1 MSLSFLVLFIHSFLA
16 DNLTSQQTLT
26 MNGAYQGKNLY
37 VQNPFTTNMK
47 DFCTDEVFV
56 NEVKIMSQ
64 IKSSAYEIDLSHLK
78 VNDPVVIKI
87 THKEDCKP
95 KVLNA
100 QVIRLNST
108 FQFSNFTIDNDILN
122 WSTRGEKPGDKVA
135 VEQFINN
142 NWVPLKEVPAK
153 GSSSTNN
160 YVYDQNHHS
169 GLNKYR
175 IKYQEKDGNIFY
187 SKVVEF
193 QSQLPEVTF
202 YPKRV
207 SNKIYLSR
215 AADYEII
222 DGYGTVI
229 NKGKGKEIVCEQ
241 LKEGVYYLN
250 VDNKT
255 EKFLKK

>member
-1 MSLSFLVLFIHSFLA
+1 MNLTLITLYLTSFFTI
-16 DNLTSQQTLT
+16 NNTSQQVL
-26 MNGAYQGKNLY
+26 NIYGAYQGKNIY

-47 DFCTDEVFV
+47 DFCTDDVFV
-56 NEVKIMSQ
+56 NDIKVLTE
-64 IKSSAYEIDLSHLK
+64 IKSSAYEIDLSNLAK
-78 VNDPVVIKI
+78 NQAVTIKI

-100 QVIRLNST
+100 QVIRLNSS
-108 FQFSNFTIDNDILN
+108 FQFSNFNIDNEILN
-122 WSTRGEKPGDKVA
+122 WSTRGEKIGDKVS

-142 NWVPLKEVPAK
+142 NWFTIKEMVAK
-153 GSSSTNN
+153 GSSSNNN
-160 YVYDQNHHS
+160 YVVDQNHHS
-169 GLNKYR
+169 SLNKYR
-175 IKYQEKDGNIFY
+175 IKYTEKDGNIIY
-187 SKVVEF
+187 SKIVEF
-193 QSQLPEVTF
+193 QSLLPEVTF

-215 AADYEII
+215 PITYEII
-222 DGYGTVI
+222 DGAGSVI

-250 VDNKT
+250 IDNKT